1 MIYQYLLDQGFE
13 KKNPKRTSP
22 WLLSLLKNAIWNSKK
37 GPPHK
42 LPHLTIKAVI
52 VLTNIW
58 YSSIFY
64 ASVSAANTWWHPNHT
79 SKEELVLVNLVRSF
93 SRSQDLHWKRATCG
107 GHLWGALVGGHPS
120 KPQKKQFFH
129 LTVVGK
135 LSCFRELHFFPK
147 QLKIQLLPKTQ
158 ICIGNEIEY
167 QHAHILCMVF
177 CNLFSRNGLNLY
189 CSNMFK
195 PFPMDL
201 HHLWGGPFAVKKMH
215 FLVH

>member
-1 MIYQYLLDQGFE
+1 MAPQPHIQGRTCTGEPGAKFF
-13 KKNPKRTSP
+13 PKPRFALET
-22 WLLSLLKNAIWNSKK
+22 
-37 GPPHK
+37 
-42 LPHLTIKAVI
+42 
-52 VLTNIW
+52 
-58 YSSIFY
+58 
-64 ASVSAANTWWHPNHT
+64 
-79 SKEELVLVNLVRSF
+79 
-93 SRSQDLHWKRATCG
+93 
-107 GHLWGALVGGHPS
+107 GHLRGALVGGHPS

-158 ICIGNEIEY
+158 ICIGKTQICIGNEIEY

-189 CSNMFK
+189 CSNMLK

>member
-1 MIYQYLLDQGFE
+1 MHRFLQLILDGTPTTHPR
-13 KKNPKRTSP
+13 KNLYWWTWCEVFPEAKICIG
-22 WLLSLLKNAIWNSKK
+22 N
-37 GPPHK
+37 GP
-42 LPHLTIKAVI
+42 LAGG
-52 VLTNIW
+52 
-58 YSSIFY
+58 
-64 ASVSAANTWWHPNHT
+64 
-79 SKEELVLVNLVRSF
+79 
-93 SRSQDLHWKRATCG
+93 TCG
-107 GHLWGALVGGHPS
+107 GHLWGGHPS

-189 CSNMFK
+189 CSNMLK

-215 FLVH
+215 FLVHKVEGNLSVSRWS